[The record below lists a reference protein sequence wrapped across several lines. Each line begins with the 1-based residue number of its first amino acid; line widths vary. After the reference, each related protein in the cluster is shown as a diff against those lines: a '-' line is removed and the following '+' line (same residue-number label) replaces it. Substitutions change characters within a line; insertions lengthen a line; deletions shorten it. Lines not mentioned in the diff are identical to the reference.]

1 MPTEP
6 LKVYVMATSR
16 DFEKLW
22 KRYQDEFQGT
32 GKSIVSYCQENG
44 IIYAQFERWYKKR
57 DKTAETQ
64 PALVPVEFTD
74 LPGEEDIPRQEPR
87 KNPHQ
92 DPMWI
97 RSFTIQF
104 RNGLEIRHQNISYSN
119 LFSLVEKLEGL
130 C

>member
-1 MPTEP
+1 
-6 LKVYVMATSR
+6 MATSK

-22 KRYQDEFQGT
+22 NRYQDEVQSS

-44 IIYAQFERWYKKR
+44 IVYTQFERWYKKR
-57 DKTAETQ
+57 CLLQDRQAE
-64 PALVPVEFTD
+64 LVPVEVTD
-74 LPGEEDIPRQEPR
+74 LPKEAEATRQASP
-87 KNPHQ
+87 KQANQ

-104 RNGLEIRHQNISYSN
+104 RNGLEIRHQNINYSS
-119 LFSLVEKLEGL
+119 LASLVEKLEGL